1 MLRFDIA
8 PVCSNAYRFQ
18 AAATLAVSAIYLLT
32 PYKWVAV
39 FLALGGLLRGFVSPH
54 KCPSYKLF
62 AAITRK
68 IGAAKPVNA
77 GAKMFADKL
86 VAIAG
91 TIMLI
96 TWMMGSEFGNIPAA
110 ILTVF
115 AFVDLVSGFCAACWA
130 YGLWYKVR
138 GA

>member
-8 PVCSNAYRFQ
+8 PVCSNAYRIQ
-18 AAATLAVSAIYLLT
+18 AAATFAISALYLFT
-32 PYKWVAV
+32 PYQWVAV
-39 FLALGGLLRGFVSPH
+39 VLALGGLLRGFVSPH

-62 AAITRK
+62 SAIT
-68 IGAAKPVNA
+68 AKAGLARPVNA

-91 TIMLI
+91 GVMVLS
-96 TWMMGSEFGNIPAA
+96 WVFGSAIGQVPAVA
-110 ILTVF
+110 LLVF
-115 AFVDLVSGFCAACWA
+115 SFVDLAIGFCAACWA